1 MWYKID
7 IFKFA
12 FLLLPPPLRK
22 KKMFAFLKVL
32 TLPISYLHDELMKYR
47 DLCDSRLN
55 VNGQVIYIEK
65 ALNDY
70 FLLQNKDIYITDNNI
85 EGIPETVYLYDEEDT
100 PTYFYDEDSHNV
112 TYLSDGEVNELL
124 RFIVNVPSY
133 LEDRIEEIKAIV
145 EYNKPA
151 GRLFDINIYQYD

>member
-47 DLCDSRLN
+47 DLCDSRLS

-70 FLLQNKDIYITDNNI
+70 FLLQNKDIYITDI
-85 EGIPETVYLYDEEDT
+85 TGLYRSVYLRNES
-100 PTYFYDEDSHNV
+100 PSCYFYYKGSQKH
-112 TYLSDGEVNELL
+112 TYLQNGTENVQLK
-124 RFIVNVPSY
+124 FIVNVPSY
-133 LEDRIEEIKAIV
+133 LKDRIEEIKNIV

-151 GRLFDINIYQYD
+151 GRVYTINIYDYE

>member
-47 DLCDSRLN
+47 DLCDSRLI

-70 FLLQNKDIYITDNNI
+70 FLLQNKDIYITDYNVEEI
-85 EGIPETVYLYDEEDT
+85 TDTYLYDEGDP
-100 PTYFYDEDSHNV
+100 PTYFYDEDSVNV
-112 TYLSDGEVNELL
+112 TYLSDGEVNDIL

-133 LEDRIEEIKAIV
+133 LENKIEEIKAIV

-151 GRLFDINIYQYD
+151 GRLYEINIYQYD

>member
-22 KKMFAFLKVL
+22 KKIFAFLKVL

-47 DLCDSRLN
+47 DLCDSRLS

-70 FLLQNKDIYITDNNI
+70 FLLQNKDIYITDYNVEEI
-85 EGIPETVYLYDEEDT
+85 TDTYLYDEGDP
-100 PTYFYDEDSHNV
+100 PTYFYDEDSLNV
-112 TYLSDGEVNELL
+112 TYLYDENISGFL

-133 LEDRIEEIKAIV
+133 LEDKVEEIKSIV

-151 GRLFDINIYQYD
+151 GRLFEISIYNYD

>member
-47 DLCDSRLN
+47 DLCDSRLS

-70 FLLQNKDIYITDNNI
+70 FLLQNKDIYISDI
-85 EGIPETVYLYDEEDT
+85 EGIIRSAYLRNES
-100 PTYFYDEDSHNV
+100 PSNYFYNEGSNKH
-112 TYLSDGEVNELL
+112 TYLHNGANGHLK
-124 RFIVNVPSY
+124 FIVNVPSY
-133 LEDRIEEIKAIV
+133 LEDRIEEIKNIV

-151 GRLFDINIYQYD
+151 GRVYTINIYDYE

>member
-47 DLCDSRLN
+47 DLCDSRLS

-70 FLLQNKDIYITDNNI
+70 FLLQNKDIYITDYNVEEI
-85 EGIPETVYLYDEEDT
+85 TDTYLYDEGDP
-100 PTYFYDEDSHNV
+100 PTYLYDEDSVNV
-112 TYLSDGEVNELL
+112 TYLSDGEVNDIL

-133 LEDRIEEIKAIV
+133 LDNKIEEIKAIV

-151 GRLFDINIYQYD
+151 GRLYEINIYQYD

>member
-1 MWYKID
+1 MFYKID
-7 IFKFA
+7 IFKYA

-47 DLCDSRLN
+47 DLCESRMS

-65 ALNDY
+65 TLNDY
-70 FLLQNKDIYITDNNI
+70 FLLQNKDIYISDIT
-85 EGIPETVYLYDEEDT
+85 ELYRPVYLRNES
-100 PTYFYDEDSHNV
+100 PSHYFQNEGSQKHTFLHNG
-112 TYLSDGEVNELL
+112 SSNGLL
-124 RFIVNVPSY
+124 KFIVNVPSY
-133 LEDRIEEIKAIV
+133 LDNRIEDIKNIV

-151 GRLFDINIYQYD
+151 GRVYTINIYDYE